1 MRHTPIPR
9 RLPTSFIAESSCAK
23 LALALLITLC
33 IAESASAQLGAPLVT
48 NTRIRYL
55 GSLLSEPGE
64 PQPEEGDQIGVFF
77 EDQLVGRYTFTQ
89 AQIDPLTFS
98 LFANGDD
105 PFTNGE
111 IEGPQFGDPIT
122 FRFFDASTNFVRTD
136 IVPVNS
142 GGEIFNVVYEGQ
154 VGIDIPIIDLPDDLL
169 YPTADPP
176 FDLRLGI
183 EPTNGGG
190 DGGDGD
196 GGGTPT
202 PSGDPDVDD
211 NGKINREDAALVIRI
226 VTGSGRGIDSATR
239 GRADVNGDGR
249 VTSADA
255 IAVLRAS
262 RGG

>member
-1 MRHTPIPR
+1 MQQFMKSRCLAPSKMAKSI
-9 RLPTSFIAESSCAK
+9 IAVII
-23 LALALLITLC
+23 ALCVT
-33 IAESASAQLGAPLVT
+33 ESATAQLGAPLVT

-89 AQIDPLTFS
+89 GQIDPITFS
-98 LFANGDD
+98 VFVNGDD
-105 PFTNGE
+105 PFTNDTV
-111 IEGPQFGDPIT
+111 EGPQFGDPIT

-183 EPTNGGG
+183 EPADGGNDGG
-190 DGGDGD
+190 DGGGE
-196 GGGTPT
+196 TPT